1 MAAADTSQERRY
13 ISCADT
19 AKLVRKALKAE
30 FPGQKFSVRSS
41 TYAGG
46 ASIHVNWI
54 DGPSESA
61 VESVTCLY
69 QGASFDG
76 MTDMASYH
84 NALLTGEDGM
94 PELVHFG
101 ANYVIGQRRI
111 SDEAEAKLVAEVEA
125 LIGEF
130 RKTDRI
136 PVYVDDLGGITLLSG
151 STEWATDVLYRMSVR
166 RAGDPR

>member
-1 MAAADTSQERRY
+1 MAAADTSRERRY

-30 FPGQKFSVRSS
+30 FPGRKFSVRSS

-54 DGPSESA
+54 DGPSEQA
-61 VESVTCLY
+61 VRAVTDLY
-69 QGASFDG
+69 AGASFDG
-76 MTDMASYH
+76 MIDLQSYH
-84 NALLTGEDGM
+84 DSFLTGEDGM

-101 ANYVIGQRRI
+101 ANFVIPQRSI
-111 SDEAEAKLVAEVEA
+111 SEEAEGALVAEVEA
-125 LIGEF
+125 LIGRFE
-130 RKTDRI
+130 KSERI
-136 PVYVDDLGGITLLSG
+136 PVYVDDFGGITLLSG
-151 STEWATDVLYRMSVR
+151 CTEWATDVLYRMSVR